1 MRFCLGHRQPDR
13 PPPIGPVWIYP
24 LTFGSHGILDVN
36 LLHYGTALPIRP
48 NALYLT
54 SRYPCYVCLYIG
66 QTCWITWDRQISRGA
81 VTPRSRITKRRILS
95 FCYTRSILIIS
106 YFFMNC
112 MKVANK
118 QKFFL
123 KYCFVLILLNLQPL
137 VASFL
142 PDNTI
147 QIPVVLLLP
156 VCYR

>member
-1 MRFCLGHRQPDR
+1 MPFMLCFLSA
-13 PPPIGPVWIYP
+13 VLEYSTLIYSF
-24 LTFGSHGILDVN
+24 TE
-36 LLHYGTALPIRP
+36 
-48 NALYLT
+48 
-54 SRYPCYVCLYIG
+54 PCCLYALMRIPDVPASTLCFPLIG
-66 QTCWITWDRQISRGA
+66 QTCWITWNRQISRGA
-81 VTPRSRITKRRILS
+81 VTPRSRITKRRILP

-123 KYCFVLILLNLQPL
+123 KYCFALILLNLQPL